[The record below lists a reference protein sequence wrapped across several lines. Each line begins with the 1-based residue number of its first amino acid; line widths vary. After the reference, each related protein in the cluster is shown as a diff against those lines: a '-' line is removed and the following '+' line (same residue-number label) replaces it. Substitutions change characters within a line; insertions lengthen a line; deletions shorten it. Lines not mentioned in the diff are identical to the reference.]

1 MTTAEPA
8 EKPVIRVLIVDDD
21 PLLRAGL
28 VMMLGGADDIRVVG
42 QAGDGGGVQ
51 ALIDR
56 LSPDVVLM
64 DIRMP
69 EVDGL
74 TATEA
79 IRSRAGR
86 LRSSS

>member
-42 QAGDGGGVQ
+42 Q
-51 ALIDR
+51 
-56 LSPDVVLM
+56 
-64 DIRMP
+64 
-69 EVDGL
+69 
-74 TATEA
+74 
-79 IRSRAGR
+79 
-86 LRSSS
+86 